1 MHIFE
6 AIILGLAQGLT
17 EFIPVSSSAH
27 LIIINRVFGL
37 EIGSFVLDAMLNI
50 GTTTALLIYFR
61 KDLIGLL
68 RGILAK
74 DKQAQKLGFSIGIA
88 TLPAVIIG
96 YFLHDLADGELRS
109 IVVVSISLVLVGIM
123 MLLADRTSGDK
134 KINDIN
140 KKTSFYIGLAQA
152 VALIPGV
159 SRSGSTIIAAR
170 ALHFNRETAAQFS
183 FFLAIPILIAAMFKV
198 VISEGAVEQITAD
211 YSILIAGNLASFISG
226 YVAIRF
232 LLKYLKQNSLSIFA
246 WYRIGLASVIALSFV
261 LG

>member
-1 MHIFE
+1 MHILE
-6 AIILGLAQGLT
+6 AIILGLTQGLT

-37 EIGSFVLDAMLNI
+37 EVGGFVLDAMLNI

-61 KDLIGLL
+61 KYLLGLL

-74 DKQAQKLGFSIGIA
+74 DKQAQKLGASIIIA
-88 TLPAVIIG
+88 TLPAVVIG
-96 YFLHDLADGELRS
+96 YFLQDLADGGLRS
-109 IVVVSISLVLVGIM
+109 IAVVTISLALVGVM
-123 MLLADRTSGDK
+123 MLLADRTNGTK
-134 KINDIN
+134 KLNEIDI
-140 KKTSFYIGLAQA
+140 KTGFYIGLAQA
-152 VALIPGV
+152 AALIPGV
-159 SRSGSTIIAAR
+159 SRSGSTIVAAR
-170 ALHFNRETAAQFS
+170 AMHFNRETAAQFS
-183 FFLAIPILIAAMFKV
+183 FLLAIPILIAAMFKV
-198 VISEGAVEQITAD
+198 IISEGAIEQITAD
-211 YSILIAGNLASFISG
+211 FTLLIVGNLASFISG